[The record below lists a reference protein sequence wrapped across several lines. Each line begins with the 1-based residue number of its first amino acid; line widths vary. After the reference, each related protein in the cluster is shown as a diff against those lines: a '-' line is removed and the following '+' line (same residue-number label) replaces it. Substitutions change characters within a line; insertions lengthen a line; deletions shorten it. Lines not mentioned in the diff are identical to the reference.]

1 MLIRTT
7 PGSVVWP
14 AAMIVW
20 GPGFV
25 STPHRHHCVQL
36 VMTLG
41 GFLRVRSGPTHAWRG
56 GGAALVRP
64 DASHEVDAAG
74 GMVLIAFIEAESEL
88 GAALCDDIRGEI
100 AIVNPH
106 RVARWR
112 ETLGSHP
119 SSARVAQ
126 WVRDHLLQ
134 RRRAVTLDARIQ
146 RVMTHVRS
154 RLGTGESL
162 SLSSLAAVAVMS
174 PSRFMHLFTQS
185 LGVPVRPYI
194 RWLRL
199 QRAACELMDGAT
211 ASMAAHRA
219 GFSDA
224 AHMTRTFRF
233 MLGTTP
239 SDLALRKRLA
249 TGVSIE
255 SDAWRSRG
263 AGPAPVSDRALQRG

>member
-1 MLIRTT
+1 MLISPT

-36 VMTLG
+36 VMTLAG
-41 GFLRVRSGPTHAWRG
+41 TLRVRSGPTQPWRRC
-56 GGAALVRP
+56 GAALVRP
-64 DASHEVDAAG
+64 DAQHEVDARG
-74 GMVLIAFIEAESEL
+74 GTVLIAFIEAESDL
-88 GAALCDDIRGEI
+88 GAALCDEIRGDI
-100 AIVNPH
+100 AAVNPH

-112 ETLGSHP
+112 ETLRERP
-119 SSARVAQ
+119 SQSSVLH
-126 WVRDHLLQ
+126 WLNDYLLQ
-134 RRRAVTLDARIQ
+134 RRRAVELDPRVQ
-146 RVMTHVRS
+146 RVVTHVRS
-154 RLGTGESL
+154 HLASGDSL
-162 SLSSLAAVAVMS
+162 SLKSLAVVAGMS
-174 PSRFMHLFTQS
+174 SGRFMHLFTQS

-199 QRAACELMDGAT
+199 QLAACELMDGAT

-224 AHMTRTFRF
+224 AHMTRTFRH

-239 SDLALRKRLA
+239 SDLAMRKRLA
-249 TGVSIE
+249 TGVSVE
-255 SDAWRSRG
+255 PRAPRVGRSQFVQDTIPQPR
-263 AGPAPVSDRALQRG
+263 

>member
-1 MLIRTT
+1 MLIHTT

-36 VMTLG
+36 VMTLRG
-41 GFLRVRSGPTHAWRG
+41 SLCVRGGPTQPRG
-56 GGAALVRP
+56 KGGAALVRP
-64 DASHEVDAAG
+64 DAVHEVDARG
-74 GMVLIAFIEAESEL
+74 GTVLIAFIEAESEL
-88 GAALCDDIRGEI
+88 GAALCDEIRGEI

-112 ETLGSHP
+112 ETLGSPP

-126 WVRDHLLQ
+126 WVRDSLLQ
-134 RRRAVTLDARIQ
+134 RRRTVTLDPRIQ

-154 RLGTGESL
+154 HLGTSDSL
-162 SLSSLAAVAVMS
+162 SLKSLAAVAVMS
-174 PSRFMHLFTQS
+174 PSRFMHLFTLS

-219 GFSDA
+219 GFADA
-224 AHMTRTFRF
+224 AHMTRTFRY

-239 SDLALRKRLA
+239 SDLALRNRLA
-249 TGVSIE
+249 TGVSID
-255 SDAWRSRG
+255 SDGSRSRG
-263 AGPAPVSDRALQRG
+263 AAPARATDRALQRG